1 MDTVA
6 PFRAWRY
13 APTAGDPALLVAP
26 PYDVIGP
33 GLQSRLYA
41 RSRYN
46 VVRVDL
52 GMTTPSDNYCDNR
65 YTRAATQ
72 LREWEEAGVLIR
84 DQAPTLTFVEEEFTG
99 PDGRARV
106 RHGFLAAVRLHQ
118 FSEGV
123 VYPHEQTFAAP
134 KQDRFELIDA
144 TGMSLSPVFLLYDLP
159 GDEVTSA
166 WSAGPGAGAPAT
178 VITDEE
184 NNVTKLWPT
193 SDPAL
198 LESVAQD
205 LAAARFIIADG
216 HHRYETALRYRDHQ
230 RRRSGEPAGSREA
243 EKGGAPPAYD
253 YVLAYLSNMADPGLA
268 IYATHRLV
276 AGVDPARVTTLA
288 QALAG
293 TFAVEPLGPAG
304 PGAAGVRER
313 IEGYLA
319 SHPRGAFGVWA
330 PAAGAAYGLRLLDRV
345 AVAQAS
351 PGRTAAYQ
359 ELDVTVLQKLIL
371 EPALGIPSEGPAVEE
386 HLTFFKDVGDAFQR
400 LESGEFQAGF
410 FMNPTGLEQ
419 VREVALAGERMP
431 QKATFFYPK
440 LPTGLVFQ
448 DLAGLL

>member
-1 MDTVA
+1 MDTVV

-13 APTAGDPALLVAP
+13 SPTAGDPALLVAP

-41 RSRYN
+41 RSRQN

-65 YTRAATQ
+65 YTRAAGQ
-72 LREWEEAGVLIR
+72 LEEWKEAGVLTR
-84 DQAPTLTFVEEEFTG
+84 DGVPTLTFVEEEFTG

-123 VYPHEQTFAAP
+123 VYPHEQTFSGP
-134 KQDRFELIDA
+134 KQDRFELMNA

-178 VITDEE
+178 VIADEE
-184 NNVTKLWPT
+184 GNVTKLWPT
-193 SDPAL
+193 SDEAL
-198 LESVAQD
+198 LETVRRN
-205 LAAARFIIADG
+205 LATARFVIADG
-216 HHRYETALRYRDHQ
+216 HHRYETALRYREH
-230 RRRSGEPAGSREA
+230 RRERSEGPS
-243 EKGGAPPAYD
+243 GAAPAYD
-253 YVLAYLSNMADPGLA
+253 YVLTYLSNMADPGLA

-276 AGVDPARVTTLA
+276 AGVDPEKVAALPHV
-288 QALAG
+288 LAG
-293 TFAVEPLGPAG
+293 TFAVESLTPAT
-304 PGAAGVRER
+304 PDTAGVRET
-313 IEGYLA
+313 IESYLSA
-319 SHPRGAFGVWA
+319 HPKGAFAVWA
-330 PAAGAAYGLRLLDRV
+330 PAAGGAYGLRLLDR
-345 AVAQAS
+345 ALAARAT
-351 PGRTAAYQ
+351 PGKTAAYQ

-371 EPALGIPSEGPAVEE
+371 EQALDIPSEGPAAEE
-386 HLTFFKDVGDAFQR
+386 HVTFFKDAGDAFER
-400 LESGEFQAGF
+400 LANGEFQAGF
-410 FMNPTGLEQ
+410 FMNPTRLEQ